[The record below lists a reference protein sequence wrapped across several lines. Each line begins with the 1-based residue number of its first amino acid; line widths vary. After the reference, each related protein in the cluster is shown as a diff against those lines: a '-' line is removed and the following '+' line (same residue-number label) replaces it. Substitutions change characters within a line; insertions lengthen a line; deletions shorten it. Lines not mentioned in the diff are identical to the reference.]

1 MQRKPLVPMTIAL
14 TLLIGSVSAQPPAPA
29 APAAAPAPAAAG
41 VAADTRVFVE
51 MPAAAQQLMRQDMLG
66 HLATLNAIVAAL
78 AANDLKTA
86 ADQSEQQLGRA
97 SMGKHRATGM
107 GPGRFMPL
115 EMRNMGWAMHDA
127 ADAFAAEARK
137 GDLNNALSALQQV
150 TSSCVSC
157 HAVYRTR

>member
-1 MQRKPLVPMTIAL
+1 MRIASHVSL
-14 TLLIGSVSAQPPAPA
+14 CVVLAALIGGAQAETATLSAPA
-29 APAAAPAPAAAG
+29 NAG
-41 VAADTRVFVE
+41 NDTRVFVE
-51 MPAAAQQLMRQDMLG
+51 MPPEAQQLMRQDMLN

-78 AANDLKTA
+78 GANDPKTA
-86 ADQSEQQLGRA
+86 ADQAEQQLGRA

-127 ADAFAAEARK
+127 ADAFATEARK
-137 GDLNNALSALQQV
+137 GNLQNALTALQKV